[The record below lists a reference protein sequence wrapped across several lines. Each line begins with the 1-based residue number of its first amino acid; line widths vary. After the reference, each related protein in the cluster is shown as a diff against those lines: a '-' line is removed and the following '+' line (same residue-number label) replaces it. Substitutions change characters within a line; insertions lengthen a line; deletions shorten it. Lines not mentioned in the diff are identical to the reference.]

1 MIGSL
6 MRLLPGLLNQDVARS
21 NAQQAA
27 VRLTYRRQQR
37 EEVDAYLARLPA
49 KPHGLADLAIPQPSI
64 DFDKMTI
71 DSAVAH
77 PPPSMD
83 R

>member
-27 VRLTYRRQQR
+27 VRLTYRRRQR

-49 KPHGLADLAIPQPSI
+49 KSDGLADLAITQPPI
-64 DFDKMTI
+64 DFDTVRI
-71 DSAVAH
+71 DSGVAH
-77 PPPSMD
+77 PPPSTD